1 MSFAIMAPVAV
12 TPQVETPSNGKVV
25 ESLKESKGHQS
36 TANLPKQPL
45 DRLWRGNKNGSVAF
59 TGRPDF
65 KGDKHAERQWIK
77 EHLAGA
83 FRFWGKK
90 GYGEGIAGHI
100 TVRDPVKP
108 GHYWMN
114 PLGMHYSCIKASD
127 LVLVNS
133 EGYVDPDGAQL
144 PINTAGFYIHSA
156 IHEARPD
163 VAAAAHCHSIHA
175 RTWSV
180 FGKPIDIVTQD
191 SCVFY
196 DNLSVYQNFGG
207 VVLAAQEG
215 KNIAEALGPKNKAV
229 ILQNHGILTL
239 GDTVDEA
246 VHLFFVLENA
256 CKGQLMIEA
265 AAANGL
271 KKSIIEPEDAAFTAN
286 TLQDPDVSYTQFR
299 AEFELLVEET
309 NGAFLK

>member
-1 MSFAIMAPVAV
+1 MAPTAVAA
-12 TPQVETPSNGKVV
+12 TPSNGHATT
-25 ESLKESKGHQS
+25 EQLKENIHQ
-36 TANLPKQPL
+36 TVTGEEPRNPL
-45 DRLWRGNKNGSVAF
+45 VKLYRGDKAGTLTFN
-59 TGRPDF
+59 GRPDF
-65 KGDKHAERQWIK
+65 KGDKLAERQWIK
-77 EHLAGA
+77 EHMAGA

-90 GYGEGIAGHI
+90 GYAEGVAGHI

-114 PLGMHYSCIKASD
+114 PLGKHYSSIKASD
-127 LVLVNS
+127 LVLVTP
-133 EGYVDPDGAQL
+133 EGYVDPDGAQS
-144 PINTAGFYIHSA
+144 PINAAGFYIHSA

-163 VAAAAHCHSIHA
+163 IQAAAHCHSLHA

-196 DNLSVYQNFGG
+196 ENLSVYQNFGG
-207 VVLAAQEG
+207 VVLAHEEG

-229 ILQNHGILTL
+229 LLQNHGSLTL
-239 GDTVDEA
+239 GETVDEA
-246 VHLFFVLENA
+246 IHLFFALENA
-256 CKGQLMIEA
+256 CKGQLLLEA

-271 KKSIIEPEDAAFTAN
+271 QKKLIDPEDAAFTAKAI
-286 TLQDPDVSYTQFR
+286 QKPDVSYSQF
-299 AEFELLVEET
+299 AGEYELLVEET